1 MTASVPGEVAL
12 ATGRRAAYSGHMT
25 RLEHLGLCV
34 SLAALA
40 VGAVQAQSIQNNQ
53 TATAVAANMTGVTG
67 QGRGITAV
75 TRRTVMSAPGQVAN
89 GFFAAGGVNV
99 GPTANVPVPVAAPV
113 APVVAANPSGL
124 ERPDVQAALRQLAA
138 SGNVEARQLLKP
150 STPSTA
156 AAAAAPAR

>member
-1 MTASVPGEVAL
+1 
-12 ATGRRAAYSGHMT
+12 MT
-25 RLEHLGLCV
+25 RLGNLGCCV
-34 SLAALA
+34 CLAALA
-40 VGAVQAQSIQNNQ
+40 SGTVQAQSIQNNQ

-75 TRRTVMSAPGQVAN
+75 TRRTVMSAPGQAAN

-99 GPTANVPVPVAAPV
+99 GPIANVPVPVAAPA
-113 APVVAANPSGL
+113 APVVAANSPGL

-150 STPSTA
+150 STPIATA
-156 AAAAAPAR
+156 AATASPH